1 MYKIAKV
8 FQGGLIEI
16 IEIDEN
22 ITFEAATPKNDDFRV
37 TMSTLGRGIKPT
49 NRFQSFGPYTCC

>member
-22 ITFEAATPKNDDFRV
+22 INFEAATLKNDDFRV
-37 TMSTLGRGIKPT
+37 IMSTLP
-49 NRFQSFGPYTCC
+49 